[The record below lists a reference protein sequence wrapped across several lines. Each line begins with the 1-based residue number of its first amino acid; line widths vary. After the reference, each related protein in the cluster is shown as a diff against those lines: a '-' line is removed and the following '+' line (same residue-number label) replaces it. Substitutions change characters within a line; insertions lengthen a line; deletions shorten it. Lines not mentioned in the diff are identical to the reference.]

1 MAITN
6 ISALW
11 DLDSS
16 TRVFDYLNSSG
27 NEIIQ
32 VQNFIENQFLDPE
45 HTPQWINSF
54 APRSGKVR
62 AIVPRSPPNIVEYA
76 VNVASQAFSTWSKS
90 TVQRRSE
97 ILHRIAS
104 IMEQKIEL
112 FVVWESIDHGK
123 PLFRARAEVE
133 RSIEHFRFVNCS
145 LNFCI

>member
-32 VQNFIENQFLDPE
+32 VQNFIENQFIDPE
-45 HTPQWINSF
+45 HTPRWINSF

-90 TVQRRSE
+90 SSAPVRDSPPNCVDYGAENRTVCG
-97 ILHRIAS
+97 
-104 IMEQKIEL
+104 
-112 FVVWESIDHGK
+112 VGK
-123 PLFRARAEVE
+123 
-133 RSIEHFRFVNCS
+133 H
-145 LNFCI
+145 